1 MSASTIGPADIEAAA
16 ARIAG
21 HVRRTPVI
29 EASAGVV
36 LKLELLQHAGSFKP
50 RGAFNTVL
58 SQPSRPERLVAASG
72 GNHGL
77 AVAHVGHALGI
88 PTDIFVPDIASP
100 VKVAAIRGRGATVHQ
115 GGANFAAAF
124 EASAELAAAP
134 GVLAIHAYDG
144 HPTVAGQG
152 TLAWELEDQEPD
164 LDLVV
169 VAVGGGGL
177 LGGIAGWYA
186 ARVPVV
192 AVEPSACPAFHD
204 ALAAGQPVPAA
215 VGGVAADSLGASQ
228 VGEWGF
234 ATAVA
239 AGVTSVL
246 VPDEAIVA
254 ARHELWASV
263 RLATEPA
270 GAAAYAAVRSG
281 AIDVSRRRVGV
292 VVCGGNASPADL

>member
-1 MSASTIGPADIEAAA
+1 MTASTIRPADISAAA
-16 ARIAG
+16 ERIAG
-21 HVRRTPVI
+21 HVRRTPVV
-29 EASAGVV
+29 EATAGVV

-77 AVAHVGHALGI
+77 AVAHVGAALGI

-100 VKVAAIRGRGATVHQ
+100 VKVAAIRERGATVHQ

-144 HPTVAGQG
+144 PTTVAGQG
-152 TLAWELEDQEPD
+152 TLARELEEQEPG
-164 LDLVV
+164 LDLVA

-186 ARVPVV
+186 GRVPVV
-192 AVEPSACPAFHD
+192 AVEPAACPAFHD
-204 ALAAGQPVPAA
+204 ALSAGHPVRAA

-239 AGVTSVL
+239 GGVTSVL
-246 VPDEAIVA
+246 VSDDEITA
-254 ARHELWASV
+254 ARHELWSSM

-270 GAAAYAAVRSG
+270 GAAAYAAILSG
-281 AIDVSRRRVGV
+281 AIDVRGRRVGV

>member
-1 MSASTIGPADIEAAA
+1 MTTIIGSADIEEAA

-29 EASAGVV
+29 EASPGVV

-58 SQPSRPERLVAASG
+58 SQASAPSRLVAASG

-77 AVAHVGHALGI
+77 AVAHVGRALGI
-88 PTDIFVPDIASP
+88 PTDVFVPDIASP
-100 VKVAAIRGRGATVHQ
+100 IKVDAIRARGATVHQ
-115 GGANFAAAF
+115 GGANYAAAF
-124 EASAELAAAP
+124 AASAEMAADP
-134 GVLAIHAYDG
+134 GVLAIHAYDSA
-144 HPTVAGQG
+144 TTLAGQG
-152 TLAWELEDQEPD
+152 TLARELEEQEPG

-186 ARVPVV
+186 GRIPVV
-192 AVEPSACPAFHD
+192 AVEPEGCPAFHD
-204 ALAAGQPVPAA
+204 ALAAGRPVPAP

-234 ATAVA
+234 ATAVT
-239 AGVTSVL
+239 AGVTSLL
-246 VPDEAIVA
+246 VPDDAIMA
-254 ARHELWASV
+254 ARHDLWSSL
-263 RLATEPA
+263 RLATEPG
-270 GAAAYAAVRSG
+270 GAAAYAAVTSG
-281 AIDVSRRRVGV
+281 AIDLAGRRVGV
-292 VVCGGNASPADL
+292 VVCGANASPHDL